1 MKYLKTYRLYE
12 SDEVDY
18 YDGLTKED
26 IEDMFIDVSDM
37 GYDVRVI
44 LHTRMVMLDK
54 DWKIGNTKTTFGEIP
69 IISVVIS
76 LPIKS
81 PTGNPLNYQQV
92 DSMKKQN
99 EDRLRA
105 LKVSD
110 EFNSVIDEVNHRIS
124 HNGWY
129 IFDTSMIGG
138 YGLYTLKVFLQRK
151 QDSKYNK

>member
-12 SDEVDY
+12 SDEIDY

-44 LHTRMVMLDK
+44 LHTRMVMD
-54 DWKIGNTKTTFGEIP
+54 GKTEDGKTRFGEIP

-81 PTGNPLNYQQV
+81 PAGNPLSYQQV

-129 IFDTSMIGG
+129 IFDTSMISG

>member
-26 IEDMFIDVSDM
+26 IEDMFIDISDM
-37 GYDVRVI
+37 GFQVNVI
-44 LHTRMVMLDK
+44 LSKRLVMVDK
-54 DWKIGNTKTTFGEIP
+54 DWKIGNTRTTFGEIP

-81 PTGNPLNYQQV
+81 PAGNPLSYQQV
-92 DSMKKQN
+92 DSMKKEN

-124 HNGWY
+124 HNGWC
-129 IFDTSMIGG
+129 IFDTSMIGE
-138 YGLYTLKVFLQRK
+138 YGLYKLKVFLQRK